1 MSISSQR
8 VLHGLVALVVASGS
22 GAYST
27 AVLAQNVL
35 MDDIVVTAQRREQQA
50 QEVPVAITAL
60 NADQLERLQVV
71 ETLDIGRLVPNMVAH
86 NNTGPGTSNN
96 YALRGLNNTESIATF
111 DPPVGAYV
119 DDIYITRQNQNNLAL
134 FDVDRIEV
142 LRGPQG
148 TLFGRNTTGGAV
160 RLILKKPADE
170 FGGYVEAGAGE
181 FSRYQGRGSVDI
193 PISDRI
199 KTKFSAYYIQ
209 DDGYVKN
216 RNIGTR
222 NCVGGVCTT
231 DPNVKDNKDINQ
243 QKSFGL
249 RAAALVDIFD
259 SLQWHIAVDYIDD
272 DRANLLNWKQDGN
285 RYSSTGL
292 SPTASNLAG
301 IVTGKKSGTKL
312 GNFTESINVTSVFD
326 WEIGDA
332 GTLSFITGWRD
343 LDQNFNLDFC
353 DNSPF
358 CSGGVAG
365 GAPTKDDPPRT
376 PGNVAP
382 WGSFTIAN
390 DGKHKQLSQ
399 EIKWVSSLGDSI
411 DYVAGFFYLD
421 EDNNTDFGD
430 IFDVGI
436 PLVLADRVLK
446 NTTETTAAYLQADYA
461 VTDQW
466 TITAGVRYTDEE
478 KQIQY
483 RDFTACL
490 PTTIPDCGFTDV
502 DGNGVHDLDLW
513 TFNFPLNG
521 IPTSQDEDVWT
532 PRFAA
537 EYQPRDGLAFYAS
550 ATRGFKSGGWNAR
563 GTAANALLDFDK
575 ETVWSY
581 EVGMKSDWLDNRL
594 RANLTLFYADIE
606 DFQLPAAVSIGGVPT
621 FITQNFAD
629 LENKGL
635 EAEFI
640 LVPVDALTLFMN
652 VGIQDNEY
660 KSVDPSIKQ
669 QQADCR
675 AGLGGGGAGI
685 VDPSCN
691 IADPVR
697 SPDWTLNVGFN
708 YLWDLGGGYELI
720 PSAYTY
726 TVDEHSVG
734 TSGTDPARV
743 SGYTNINASV
753 ALNNTESDW
762 QLTAECRN
770 CTDRKMVVST
780 LVDFQ
785 YLQAPRTWLVR
796 FKKGFGGN

>member
-8 VLHGLVALVVASGS
+8 VLHGLVALVIASGS

-35 MDDIVVTAQRREQQA
+35 MDDILVTAQRREQQV
-50 QEVPVAITAL
+50 QEIPLAVTAYS
-60 NADQLERLQVV
+60 AEQLDRLQVT
-71 ETLDIGRLVPNMVAH
+71 ETLDIGRLVPNMISH
-86 NNTGPGTSNN
+86 NNTGPGTSNV
-96 YALRGLNNTESIATF
+96 YSVRGLNNTESIATF

-160 RLILKKPADE
+160 RLILKKPAE
-170 FGGYVEAGAGE
+170 ELGGYVEVGAGE
-181 FSRYQGRGSVDI
+181 YSRYQGRGSIDI

-199 KTKFSAYYIQ
+199 KTKFSGYYKQ

-216 RNIGTR
+216 RNIGSITR
-222 NCVGGVCTT
+222 PGF
-231 DPNVKDNKDINQ
+231 VKDNKDINQ

-249 RAAALVDIFD
+249 RAAALVDVLD
-259 SLQWHIAVDYIDD
+259 NLQWHIAVDYIDD
-272 DRANLLNWKQDGN
+272 DRANLQNWKQDGN
-285 RYSSTGL
+285 RYSNTGL
-292 SPTASNLAG
+292 SPTESNLINTG
-301 IVTGKKSGTKL
+301 LTGKKSGTKL

-326 WEIGDA
+326 WEIGEA

-353 DNSPF
+353 DNSPG
-358 CSGGVAG
+358 CAGGVSG
-365 GAPTKDDPPRT
+365 GAPTKDDPPRNT
-376 PGNVAP
+376 GDVAP
-382 WGSFTIAN
+382 WGSFTITN

-411 DYVAGFFYLD
+411 DYVAGLFYLD

-430 IFDVGI
+430 IFDIGF
-436 PLVLADRVLK
+436 PLILADRVLK

-478 KQIQY
+478 KQIQF
-483 RDFTACL
+483 RDFN
-490 PTTIPDCGFTDV
+490 PTVPPVVDV
-502 DGNGVHDLDLW
+502 DGNGVDDLDLW
-513 TFNFPLNG
+513 TFNLPLNG

-537 EYQPRDGLAFYAS
+537 EYRPRDELSFYAS

-563 GTAANALLDFDK
+563 GTVADQLLDFSK

-581 EVGMKSDWLDNRL
+581 EIGMKSDWLDNRL
-594 RANLTLFYADIE
+594 RANVTAFYADIE
-606 DFQLPAAVSIGGVPT
+606 DFQLPSAFTSPT
-621 FITQNFAD
+621 GTIVFITQNFSD
-629 LENKGL
+629 LENKGI
-635 EAEFI
+635 EMEFI

-660 KSVDPSIKQ
+660 KNVDSSIKQ

-675 AGLGGGGAGI
+675 AGLGGGGQGI
-685 VDPSCN
+685 VTPSCS

-697 SPDWTLNVGFN
+697 SPDWTVNVGFN

-734 TSGTDPARV
+734 TSGTDPSLV

-753 ALNNTESDW
+753 ALNNTDMDW
-762 QLTAECRN
+762 QLVAECRN

-780 LVDFQ
+780 LANFQ